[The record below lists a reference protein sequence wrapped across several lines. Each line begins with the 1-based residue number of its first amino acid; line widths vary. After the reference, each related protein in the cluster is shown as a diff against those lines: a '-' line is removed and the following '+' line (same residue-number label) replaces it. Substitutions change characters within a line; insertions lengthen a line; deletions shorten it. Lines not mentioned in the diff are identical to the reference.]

1 MHLLRTSFF
10 AATAILLVTFPLFAQ
25 TLELN
30 RGDRICYV
38 GNMLADRMQHHGWLE
53 TLIQA
58 RFPDKELVFRNLGF
72 AADEVNNMPRS
83 SGFGSH
89 DDHLKRCKADVI
101 FAFFGY
107 NEAAAGVGQ
116 SISFK
121 KKLQK
126 YIDDRLKQKYNG
138 KVASRIVLFS
148 PIAHENL
155 NDPNLPD
162 GTESNAR
169 LKVYTTA
176 LAEVAARNN
185 LPFINLYSPTK

>member
-30 RGDRICYV
+30 KGDHICYV
-38 GNMLADRMQHHGWLE
+38 GNTLADRMQHHGWLE

-58 RFPDKELVFRNLGF
+58 RFSDKELVFRNLGF

-83 SGFGSH
+83 GGFGSH
-89 DDHLKRCKADVI
+89 DDHLKRCKADII

-116 SISFK
+116 SFSF
-121 KKLQK
+121 
-126 YIDDRLKQKYNG
+126 N
-138 KVASRIVLFS
+138 S
-148 PIAHENL
+148 
-155 NDPNLPD
+155 
-162 GTESNAR
+162 
-169 LKVYTTA
+169 
-176 LAEVAARNN
+176 
-185 LPFINLYSPTK
+185 